1 MNKIIFVIFLAC
13 FLTGCNF
20 FETPESEEIIFKSI
34 LESINSE
41 NKKSIENPTLI
52 GTTPFGDDIYF
63 ANITYVCTG
72 CNPKYY
78 SENHTL
84 YFIGNTITKN
94 YKVMAGKHMKNKVEV
109 FLGENPSPEE
119 IIKEAERLKKEI
131 ENQEEKEYLR
141 LKEKFDK

>member
-1 MNKIIFVIFLAC
+1 MNKIIFVIFVAC

-20 FETPESEEIIFKSI
+20 FETPEAEAIILKNI

-41 NKKSIENPTLI
+41 NQKAIENPNFI
-52 GTTPFGDDIYF
+52 GKTPFGNDIYS
-63 ANITYVCTG
+63 ANIKYVCPD
-72 CNPKYY
+72 CNPKYDY
-78 SENHTL
+78 EKHTL

-94 YKVMAGKHMKNKVEV
+94 YKVRSGKFLNDKVEV

-131 ENQEEKEYLR
+131 DIQEEKEYLR